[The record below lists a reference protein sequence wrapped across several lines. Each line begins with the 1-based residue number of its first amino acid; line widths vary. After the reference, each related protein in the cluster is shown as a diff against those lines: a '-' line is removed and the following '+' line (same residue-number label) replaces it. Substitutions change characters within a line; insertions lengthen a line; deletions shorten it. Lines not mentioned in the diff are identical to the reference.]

1 MLPLSASYDVATLE
15 FCTCVSGTTMK
26 STDDHPRLA
35 DEHLHRSDGGFERDA
50 LQQAK
55 ARQDRSYAA
64 LEIWIAAAI
73 AELAAEP

>member
-1 MLPLSASYDVATLE
+1 
-15 FCTCVSGTTMK
+15 MK
-26 STDDHPRLA
+26 ITDDHPRLA
-35 DEHLHRSDGGFERDA
+35 DEHLLGHDRSDAGFECDA

-73 AELAAEP
+73 AELAAER

>member
-1 MLPLSASYDVATLE
+1 
-15 FCTCVSGTTMK
+15 MK

-73 AELAAEP
+73 AELASEP